1 MTDRIRSR
9 AEVRVSGAELW
20 RFLDRCAGAGIRLE
34 RIRAEG
40 DFICRAAA
48 APDDLPALRELAA
61 KTGCEIQVLAWRG
74 ARGAARRLRRRRVL
88 LLSAALTAALLW
100 ASSLFVWEVAVTDN
114 DSDVPD
120 GEILRV
126 LARQGVGTGSFW
138 PAFRGERI
146 RTRTLCELPELS
158 FLAVNVR
165 AGRAEVTARAAVDPP
180 EIFDPGLSRDVSAA
194 RPGVVASVSALAG
207 EARIRRGDA
216 VTAGQVLIA
225 GTSAEPHARG
235 RVRAYT
241 YYELTASAPLCYFEK
256 TYDRGVMRRHA
267 LVLGDRRIN
276 FYPGSGIL
284 PPECDKMTKETAL
297 AVKNVVSL
305 PVKWVTETVRPFS
318 LTEREA
324 DPAMLRAD
332 LESALLTRLER
343 ELGEDG
349 EILRTFFTADESG
362 GAVRLTLRAECLE
375 RIDTE

>member
-1 MTDRIRSR
+1 MTDGGRVTARVAVPMLRDYLNRCAAEGIELRNVR
-9 AEVRVSGAELW
+9 AEDLFTCVFSLRPEDASQAEKLAYRCGGEWERLNESG
-20 RFLDRCAGAGIRLE
+20 
-34 RIRAEG
+34 
-40 DFICRAAA
+40 
-48 APDDLPALRELAA
+48 LP
-61 KTGCEIQVLAWRG
+61 
-74 ARGAARRLRRRRVL
+74 RLRRRVRRRAVL
-88 LLSAALTAALLW
+88 CAGAALLFV
-100 ASSLFVWEVAVTDN
+100 ALCAASLFVWDIRVTEN
-114 DSDVPD
+114 DSAVPD
-120 GEILRV
+120 AEILRV
-126 LARQGVGTGSFW
+126 LAEQGVGVGSFT
-138 PAFRGERI
+138 PAFRAERI
-146 RTRTLCELPELS
+146 RTAALCALPELS

-165 AGRAEVTARAAVDPP
+165 AGRAEVTARAAVEPP

-216 VTAGQVLIA
+216 VTAGRVLIA